1 MNNENNETFKN
12 APNMSLMF
20 TMYSTT
26 FGNGAF
32 QLLPPPT
39 GNMEDGFPSIPY
51 LSLEAIIYQQQ
62 SSNPLSAP
70 STVLAGA
77 SAGQQVIG
85 STQTAND
92 ATGIPRYIIGNQNK

>member
-1 MNNENNETFKN
+1 MNNNENQTFKN
-12 APNMSLMF
+12 APNASLMF

-62 SSNPLSAP
+62 SSNPLSSP
-70 STVLAGA
+70 N
-77 SAGQQVIG
+77 QQMIG
-85 STQTAND
+85 SSQVAQDSTTTPRYYVGTQT
-92 ATGIPRYIIGNQNK
+92 TG

>member
-1 MNNENNETFKN
+1 MSSTDATFKN
-12 APNMSLMF
+12 APNASLMF

-32 QLLPPPT
+32 ELLPPAT

-62 SSNPLSAP
+62 SSNPLSSP
-70 STVLAGA
+70 NQTIAGV
-77 SAGQQVIG
+77 SAGQQMIG
-85 STQTAND
+85 SSQVAQDSTTTPRYYVGTQT
-92 ATGIPRYIIGNQNK
+92 TG